1 MNVTLHR
8 VPVDVTPSS
17 SKVAPPNSVA
27 VLEYEPRRARDVTL
41 VVGHGYSSSKQN
53 LDGLCAFLA
62 SHGFGVY
69 SLDFPGHKL
78 GASGGH
84 LRGVHDLFDAMEAVV
99 RFARER
105 GARTVYALGHS
116 MGATTALCVASRD
129 PSLAGAI
136 SIATGYGRPSVLD
149 ALAARGVVDLRSSYV
164 DGLTL
169 QEIAHEW
176 QPLVDEALPRLAGR
190 PVLFVAADRDGMV
203 SRTSV
208 SELYDRAAEPKT
220 FATVSSDHTFAG
232 DNSRTVVLQ
241 WLNALHPRA
250 GTPAAQP
257 DATPLIDAPL

>member
-8 VPVDVTPSS
+8 VAIDVTLTLRQAQG
-17 SKVAPPNSVA
+17 KGAPPNSIA
-27 VLEYEPRRARDVTL
+27 VLEYEARRPRGVTL

-78 GASGGH
+78 GASGGR
-84 LRGVHDLFDAMEAVV
+84 LRSVHDLFDAMEAVV

-105 GARTVYALGHS
+105 GAQIVYALGHS
-116 MGATTALCVASRD
+116 MGATTALCVAGRD

-169 QEIAHEW
+169 QQIAHEW
-176 QPLVDEALPRLAGR
+176 QPLVDEALPQLAGR
-190 PVLFVAADRDGMV
+190 PVLFVAAERDGMV
-203 SRTSV
+203 STASV
-208 SELYDRAAEPKT
+208 TELHERAAEPKT
-220 FATVSSDHTFAG
+220 LATVASDHTFAG
-232 DNSRTVVLQ
+232 DNSRTAVLQ
-241 WLNALHPRA
+241 WLNRIHPR
-250 GTPAAQP
+250 GPAP
-257 DATPLIDAPL
+257 AP